1 MISCSFRLRAPRLV
15 ALLCAFA
22 LVLASVLS
30 GTASASSASGRAAAT
45 GTLTVSGSVTDAYE
59 AYQLFSADVSD
70 GDGSGDKLATGVAW
84 ASDAVRDAAL
94 PVLREAGMDVAGAV
108 AQDVAEWLDADGHM
122 TPSLATG
129 LARAIR
135 ASGVEP
141 ETIPAGCS
149 VELSAGYWLVVAE
162 EDAIGQSQAGTAAI
176 FTLVGGAPVTVAP
189 KAAVPVVGKHVL
201 EDSDGAWR
209 KAADATVGDDLYWR
223 LCATI
228 PAGLVG
234 YDAYA
239 VEFADAMSAGLD
251 SSKVASSVRVYVAA
265 GTDGGFDAVAVSGG
279 SAGAE
284 PVDGWMDI
292 TAGCIVSVDAGT
304 NAFAVRTSDLVSALG
319 GEEKFAAGAR
329 VVVVYNAPLGASANR
344 GAEQGNPNEV
354 YLRYPR
360 SPFADQ
366 GGEGGYTRTPSD
378 NACAYTW
385 DVALTKCA
393 RDDQRPLSGAVLRV
407 TDDRGRRLAADGTWV
422 EGDATITT
430 GAGGR
435 VAVSGVD
442 SGALTVEEVAAPE
455 NYAGFTG
462 ARTLALAV
470 EGLDVEQVA
479 AARPT
484 LSVSA
489 EKPLRVDGAN
499 VASGAV
505 EVAVLNSPKP
515 SSPGEWLAGLLPKTG
530 DRRLAIV
537 VALVVAGTAAAI
549 LLVVGSRFI
558 RRGGGRRDK

>member
-15 ALLCAFA
+15 ALLCALA
-22 LVLASVLS
+22 LVLAAILPGS
-30 GTASASSASGRAAAT
+30 ASAFSASGHAAAT
-45 GTLTVSGSVTDAYE
+45 GTLTVSGSAADAYE
-59 AYQLFSADVSD
+59 AYQLFNADISD
-70 GDGSGDKLATGVAW
+70 GDGSGDKMATDVTW

-141 ETIPAGCS
+141 RAIPAGCA
-149 VELSAGYWLVVAE
+149 VELLAGYWLVMAE

-176 FTLVGGAPVTVAP
+176 FTLVGGASVTVTP

-201 EDSDGAWR
+201 EDSDGAWG

-223 LCATI
+223 LCVTI

-234 YDAYA
+234 YDAYT

-251 SSKVASSVRVYVAA
+251 PSKVASSARVYVAA

-279 SAGAE
+279 SVGAE
-284 PVDGWMDI
+284 PVGGWTDI
-292 TAGCIVSVDAGT
+292 TAGCAVSVDTGA
-304 NAFAVRTSDLVSALG
+304 NAFTVRTGDLIAALG
-319 GEEKFAAGAR
+319 GAGRFAAGAR
-329 VVVVYNAPLGASANR
+329 VVVIYNAPLGANANR

-366 GGEGGYTRTPSD
+366 GGEGGYARTPSD
-378 NACAYTW
+378 NAAAYTW
-385 DVALTKCA
+385 DVALAKRA
-393 RDDQRPLSGAVLRV
+393 SDGQRTLSGAVLRV

-430 GAGGR
+430 GADGR

-442 SGALTVEEVAAPE
+442 SGALTVEEIAAPE
-455 NYAGFTG
+455 NYVGFTG
-462 ARTLALAV
+462 ARSLALAV

-484 LSVSA
+484 LTVSA
-489 EKPLRVDGAN
+489 DKPLRVDGADA
-499 VASGAV
+499 ASGAV

-515 SSPGEWLAGLLPKTG
+515 SSPGEWLAGLLPETG
-530 DRRLAIV
+530 DRRLV
-537 VALVVAGTAAAI
+537 VAVVLAVAGAAAAI
-549 LLVVGSRFI
+549 LLVAGLRFI
-558 RRGGGRRDK
+558 RRGGRRDK